1 MYICAFIIMKSEE
14 YPYRFKVLALSATL
28 ITCSMPI
35 GSNVGVRH
43 ICNESFFILPF
54 IAVAVKDI
62 LFDSKARENRNIK
75 KYIALAFMIYMS
87 AVSLKQ
93 SFYRSTYYHE
103 NGIKTTSVATV
114 AELKY
119 IKSDGRETELL
130 VELLTFLS
138 GKEYDRAV
146 VAGKV
151 VVAQLQPLGDQQY
164 ILANADVIKN
174 GMGSY
179 YGYADMH
186 PNQWGIILII
196 LAFGNI
202 CGEYNYLFF
211 QFLNVVGFM
220 IAAWY
225 IRKLTLIITENE
237 RISNLVYIEISLFM
251 PLFMYVCFVYGTI
264 WGLAVMTAGFC
275 HVLSYTR
282 TKKWYHLV
290 FAALLLA
297 LAAIIKSNYLIGAIS
312 ALLILLINAIKE
324 RRVRSIAA
332 MAVVV
337 IVIMA
342 ANKTEALLVKCV
354 TGEEMDRG
362 VNKLGYVMMGLQ
374 ENNALA
380 EGWYNGF
387 VDTAYSEDDEEYA
400 RINDEL
406 KEMLVE
412 RLSYFAH
419 NPNETVRFF
428 GRKITSEWNNP
439 SFQGFWIY
447 GRNYHVAQDMIGNSV
462 MLNNVLG
469 LAGKTRISRFIIC
482 ILNLLQTFTLF
493 GVLMFC
499 VYSFRQSGDTNI
511 CSHLILPIFFIGG
524 FLFHLFWE
532 AKAQYTL
539 PYFVFLFPLAL
550 KGFVS
555 FVKDIYDNNIKK
567 RAVFSKAT
575 VVMLI
580 LIVMCFLIAF
590 LPLEFNDRLFK
601 IHDYEFLY
609 DNVDMWN

>member
-1 MYICAFIIMKSEE
+1 MRNSRCMVWRINVKNAEKNILCNIISKAVIILFGAAILYLLLLSMFSTSYISSLPFGLNEFVYNMQDTPLKHLAFLA
-14 YPYRFKVLALSATL
+14 VLTAIAFGLICLNKWISKCYTSLERIVRYIPLLTL
-28 ITCSMPI
+28 I
-35 GSNVGVRH
+35 VGG
-43 ICNESFFILPF
+43 
-54 IAVAVKDI
+54 
-62 LFDSKARENRNIK
+62 
-75 KYIALAFMIYMS
+75 MW
-87 AVSLKQ
+87 
-93 SFYRSTYYHE
+93 
-103 NGIKTTSVATV
+103 
-114 AELKY
+114 
-119 IKSDGRETELL
+119 
-130 VELLTFLS
+130 
-138 GKEYDRAV
+138 
-146 VAGKV
+146 V

-164 ILANADVIKN
+164 ILENADVIKN

-179 YGYADMH
+179 CGYADMH

-196 LAFGNI
+196 LALGNI

-290 FAALLLA
+290 FAALLLE

-428 GRKITSEWNNP
+428 GRKIASEWNNP

-447 GRNYHVAQDMIGNSV
+447 DRNYHVAQDMIGNSV
-462 MLNNVLG
+462 VLNNVLG
-469 LAGKTRISRFIIC
+469 LAGKIRISRFIIC

-493 GVLMFC
+493 GALMFC

-511 CSHLILPIFFIGG
+511 CCHLILPIFFIGG